1 MVLASKLLSQERTC
15 EEFLARA
22 KDQLLSIGTGSDN
35 NNIFKSFNVMRS
47 AKFNHHLREK
57 GSAESL
63 TPVAATAPQV
73 VKQRLHPSINS
84 KLAGPKVSQREE
96 LLSDLSLVELEAVC
110 GTYYVPD
117 VHPDSPDYAPDRA
130 VARDYLLWLTTSNP
144 ADLRQAYKEMENQP
158 PARSVIDDPFWFR
171 FQFQS
176 DYVQLP

>member
-96 LLSDLSLVELEAVC
+96 LLSDLSLMELEAVC

-117 VHPDSPDYAPDRA
+117 VHPDSPYYAPDRA
-130 VARDYLLWLTTSNP
+130 VARDYLLC
-144 ADLRQAYKEMENQP
+144 
-158 PARSVIDDPFWFR
+158 
-171 FQFQS
+171 
-176 DYVQLP
+176 